1 MLKLSN
7 LKNSDLSKIEQ
18 ALNLLKN
25 LKINDGNNELSLKSF
40 NKANSVMT
48 FVNQSGGEIKLDLN
62 SNYDNMYS
70 ATSDMQPIRGGGGNG
85 VYSATSDMQ
94 SIRGGGGNGS
104 GMYSATSDMQSIR
117 GGGGSGMY
125 SATSDVQPIRGGGV
139 YSATSD
145 VQPIRGGGSG
155 MYSET
160 SINNTDINNNVFSD
174 TSVNNMHGAGVG
186 GGFSETSVLES
197 EIQFNPLNLFIKSS
211 VGGGNDDIMSL
222 SSITELKE
230 RNKTNMSFLKNKGLS
245 GGGVSNGNKF
255 KTYDINSSS
264 TNSVC
269 E

>member
-70 ATSDMQPIRGGGGNG
+70 ATSDMQPIRGGGGN
-85 VYSATSDMQ
+85 
-94 SIRGGGGNGS
+94 
-104 GMYSATSDMQSIR
+104 
-117 GGGGSGMY
+117 
-125 SATSDVQPIRGGGV
+125 GV

>member
-48 FVNQSGGEIKLDLN
+48 FVNQNGGEIKLDLN
-62 SNYDNMYS
+62 SKNDNMYS
-70 ATSDMQPIRGGGGNG
+70 E
-85 VYSATSDMQ
+85 TSDMQ
-94 SIRGGGGNGS
+94 SIRGGGV
-104 GMYSATSDMQSIR
+104 
-117 GGGGSGMY
+117 Y

-145 VQPIRGGGSG
+145 VQPIRGGSVYSATSDVQPIRGGGMYSATSDMQSIRGGG

-160 SINNTDINNNVFSD
+160 SNNNTEINNNVFSD
-174 TSVNNMHGAGVG
+174 TSVNNMQGAVG
-186 GGFSETSVLES
+186 GSNVGFSETSVLES

-211 VGGGNDDIMSL
+211 VGGGTDDIMSL

>member
-85 VYSATSDMQ
+85 V
-94 SIRGGGGNGS
+94 
-104 GMYSATSDMQSIR
+104 YSATSDMQSIR

>member
-70 ATSDMQPIRGGGGNG
+70 ATSDMQPIRGGGGSGGMYSATSDMQPIRGGSGNG

-94 SIRGGGGNGS
+94 SIRGGGS
-104 GMYSATSDMQSIR
+104 GV
-117 GGGGSGMY
+117 Y
-125 SATSDVQPIRGGGV
+125 SATSDVQPIRGGGSGM

-230 RNKTNMSFLKNKGLS
+230 RNKNNMSFLKNKGLS

>member
-48 FVNQSGGEIKLDLN
+48 FVNQNGGEIKLDLN
-62 SNYDNMYS
+62 SNSNLNNMYS
-70 ATSDMQPIRGGGGNG
+70 E
-85 VYSATSDMQ
+85 TSDMQ
-94 SIRGGGGNGS
+94 SIRGGGS
-104 GMYSATSDMQSIR
+104 VYSETSDVQPIR
-117 GGGGSGMY
+117 GGGSVY
-125 SATSDVQPIRGGGV
+125 SATSDVQSIRGGGV

-145 VQPIRGGGSG
+145 VQPIRGGGGNGMYSATSDIQSIRGGGSG

-174 TSVNNMHGAGVG
+174 TSVNYMQGGK

-211 VGGGNDDIMSL
+211 VGGGTDDIMSL

-255 KTYDINSSS
+255 KAYDINSSS

>member
-70 ATSDMQPIRGGGGNG
+70 ATSDMQPIRGGGN
-85 VYSATSDMQ
+85 
-94 SIRGGGGNGS
+94 

-117 GGGGSGMY
+117 GGGMY
-125 SATSDVQPIRGGGV
+125 SATSDVQSIRGG
-139 YSATSD
+139 
-145 VQPIRGGGSG
+145 G

-174 TSVNNMHGAGVG
+174 TSVNNMLG

-230 RNKTNMSFLKNKGLS
+230 RNKNNMSFLKNKGLS